1 MLGRKRTSKKA
12 ARKSFA
18 ETKMAK
24 GLARVGREISYV
36 GLGVASGV
44 ATTAATSAAGSM
56 IADAGQKAFDAVN
69 GGATVTVREKGL
81 FKKTKE
87 IKMDEMKKL
96 KKYKDIQYHGLHD
109 PKTLASVTKGI
120 HCAATGVGA
129 ITGGTTYC
137 IIRDA
142 IEGERR
148 DRESNVRDM
157 TDEELYEE

>member
-1 MLGRKRTSKKA
+1 
-12 ARKSFA
+12 
-18 ETKMAK
+18 MAK

-56 IADAGQKAFDAVN
+56 LADCGQKAVDTFN

-87 IKMDEMKKL
+87 IKMDDMKKL
-96 KKYKDIQYHGLHD
+96 KKYKNIKYHGLHD

-137 IIRDA
+137 IVRDA

-148 DRESNVRDM
+148 DRTSNVRDM